1 MSEPILIGILCLLG
15 LLVFLLSGVW
25 VAIGIGMVGALAFFI
40 FTGGAGFTPY
50 IPWTSTNSFP
60 LAAIPLYILMG
71 EFLLQS
77 GISARLYRATSMWLS
92 PVPGGLLHSNI
103 VSCAL
108 FAAVSG
114 SSAATAA
121 TIGTVAVPELEK
133 RNYDSKLTMGSLAAG
148 GTLGILIP
156 PSLPLIVYGVISA
169 SSVGK
174 LFMGGVIPG
183 IILSV
188 SFMIYIGIRVLANR
202 GLAPVSEVFSLKAII
217 PSIVDVLPIIILAII
232 VLGGIFGGIVTPTEA
247 AALGAAAAL
256 IMGLAFRRL
265 TWQSFVE
272 SLSSTLR
279 VSCMVLFI
287 LVGASILGGFLGM
300 LGLPKALST
309 FATTSGLPREIIL
322 AAVFL
327 VYVFLGC
334 FMEGMSLL
342 ILTVPT
348 VLPAI
353 KAIGMDPIWFGVVVV
368 LLIEVCL
375 LTPPV
380 GVNLYIIQGISKK
393 SLGEVAL
400 GAAPFFLIILAILG
414 VLTAFP
420 SVVLWLPSLMK

>member
-1 MSEPILIGILCLLG
+1 MPEPILIGVLCLLG
-15 LLVFLLSGVW
+15 LLVFLASGIW
-25 VAIGIGMVGALAFFI
+25 VAVGIGLTGAVAFLI
-40 FTGGAGFTPY
+40 YTGGAAFTPY

-71 EFLLQS
+71 EFLLHS

-92 PVPGGLLHSNI
+92 NIPGGLLHSNI

-133 RNYDSKLTMGSLAAG
+133 RKYDTRLTLGSLAAG

-156 PSLPLIVYGVISA
+156 PSLPLIVYGVISKE
-169 SSVGK
+169 SVGK
-174 LFMGGVIPG
+174 LFIGGVIPG
-183 IILSV
+183 VILSV
-188 SFMIYIGIRVLANR
+188 SFMIYIGLRVLANR
-202 GLAPVSEVFSLKAII
+202 KLAPVSEVFSLRAILS
-217 PSIVDVLPIIILAII
+217 SILDVLPIVILVII
-232 VLGGIFGGIVTPTEA
+232 VLGGIFGGLVTPTEA
-247 AALGAAAAL
+247 AAFGAFVAL
-256 IMGLAFRRL
+256 VLTVAFRRFSR
-265 TWQSFVE
+265 QVFQDA
-272 SLSSTLR
+272 LSSTLR
-279 VSCMVLFI
+279 VTCMVMFI

-300 LGLPKALST
+300 LGLPKALAT
-309 FATTSGLPREIIL
+309 FATGSGLPRGVIL
-322 AAVFL
+322 AAIFL

-348 VLPAI
+348 VLPAVQ
-353 KAIGMDPIWFGVVVV
+353 AIGMDPIWFGVVVV

-393 SLGEVAL
+393 SLGQVAI
-400 GAAPFFLIILAILG
+400 GAAPFFVIVLVVLG
-414 VLTAFP
+414 LLTAFP
-420 SVVLWLPSLMK
+420 SIVLFLPSLMK

>member
-40 FTGGAGFTPY
+40 FTGGAAFTPY

-133 RNYDSKLTMGSLAAG
+133 RKYDSKLTLGSLAAG

-156 PSLPLIVYGVISA
+156 PSLPLIIYGVISA
-169 SSVGK
+169 ESVGK
-174 LFMGGVIPG
+174 LFLGGVIPG

-188 SFMIYIGIRVLANR
+188 SFMIYIG
-202 GLAPVSEVFSLKAII
+202 
-217 PSIVDVLPIIILAII
+217 
-232 VLGGIFGGIVTPTEA
+232 
-247 AALGAAAAL
+247 
-256 IMGLAFRRL
+256 M
-265 TWQSFVE
+265 SFVKN
-272 SLSSTLR
+272 
-279 VSCMVLFI
+279 MGI
-287 LVGASILGGFLGM
+287 MID
-300 LGLPKALST
+300 
-309 FATTSGLPREIIL
+309 
-322 AAVFL
+322 
-327 VYVFLGC
+327 YVHEF
-334 FMEGMSLL
+334 
-342 ILTVPT
+342 
-348 VLPAI
+348 
-353 KAIGMDPIWFGVVVV
+353 K
-368 LLIEVCL
+368 
-375 LTPPV
+375 
-380 GVNLYIIQGISKK
+380 
-393 SLGEVAL
+393 
-400 GAAPFFLIILAILG
+400 
-414 VLTAFP
+414 
-420 SVVLWLPSLMK
+420 

>member
-1 MSEPILIGILCLLG
+1 
-15 LLVFLLSGVW
+15 
-25 VAIGIGMVGALAFFI
+25 
-40 FTGGAGFTPY
+40 
-50 IPWTSTNSFP
+50 
-60 LAAIPLYILMG
+60 
-71 EFLLQS
+71 
-77 GISARLYRATSMWLS
+77 
-92 PVPGGLLHSNI
+92 
-103 VSCAL
+103 
-108 FAAVSG
+108 
-114 SSAATAA
+114 
-121 TIGTVAVPELEK
+121 
-133 RNYDSKLTMGSLAAG
+133 
-148 GTLGILIP
+148 
-156 PSLPLIVYGVISA
+156 
-169 SSVGK
+169 
-174 LFMGGVIPG
+174 
-183 IILSV
+183 
-188 SFMIYIGIRVLANR
+188 
-202 GLAPVSEVFSLKAII
+202 
-217 PSIVDVLPIIILAII
+217 
-232 VLGGIFGGIVTPTEA
+232 
-247 AALGAAAAL
+247 
-256 IMGLAFRRL
+256 
-265 TWQSFVE
+265 
-272 SLSSTLR
+272 
-279 VSCMVLFI
+279 MVLFI

-400 GAAPFFLIILAILG
+400 GAAPFFMIILALLG

-420 SVVLWLPSLMK
+420 SIVLWLPSLM